1 MSRRSEFK
9 AVKYFCGLIF
19 GRAAD
24 AEAAVAR
31 LQELIAA
38 VDERSVVVP
47 FAATAYYRAEMGE
60 PLFRQFVS
68 FRERLSPQRLPE
80 IKLAVMQLEEQLAVD
95 GKRTVNLDPGY
106 LSDAN
111 VIIATAKN
119 QYHRVALRDGVYA
132 HMEYTL
138 KDGRINFL
146 PWTYPDFKTGEYL
159 DFFNRLHR
167 QYKLERKDRSGQGVS
182 G

>member
-1 MSRRSEFK
+1 MARRSEFK
-9 AVKYFCGLIF
+9 AVKYFCGLLF
-19 GRAAD
+19 SRAAA
-24 AEAAVAR
+24 AESAIAR

-38 VDERSVVVP
+38 VDGRSAVMP
-47 FAATAYYRAEMGE
+47 FAATDYYRAEMGE

-68 FRERLSPQRLPE
+68 FREWQSPQRLAE
-80 IKLAVMQLEEQLAVD
+80 LKIAAMRLEEQLSAG

-119 QYHRVALRDGVYA
+119 QYHRVPLRDGIYA

-159 DFFNRLHR
+159 DFFNCLHR